1 MIPQIHFLMRIVRPI
16 DTAYYVNALQSSWE
30 MGKPSIFNIG
40 QGFQFTSNLF
50 TAELLTCNIR
60 VCMDGR
66 GRAFDNIF
74 IEWFWR
80 IVKYEEVYIKEYR
93 TVIDAY

>member
-1 MIPQIHFLMRIVRPI
+1 MHYNPLGK
-16 DTAYYVNALQSSWE
+16 W
-30 MGKPSIFNIG
+30 GKPSIFNIG

-50 TAELLTCNIR
+50 TAELLTCDIR

-74 IEWFWR
+74 IKRFWR
-80 IVKYEEVYIKEYR
+80 IVKNEEVYIKEYR